1 MARFDTTRLDVVVIG
16 GGPAG
21 STAARLLA
29 QWGHT
34 VAVLSALPA
43 RRALAE
49 CLPPS
54 TKKVFQF
61 LGISNEAE
69 HAGFFETT
77 GNTVWWG
84 ARGRRV
90 EGYPVGSGYQVDR
103 VAFDRLLLHLAQSA
117 GANLQVD
124 RASGSAESFG
134 ARFVLDCSGR
144 AGVLARAYRVKPRR
158 QRTVALCGV
167 WRSERGWHV
176 PDASHTLVESYGDG
190 WAWSVPLSPTLRHV
204 AFMVDPVAS
213 HLVRGKGLA
222 PAYEA
227 ELAKTR
233 AFRRIFARGQMEGE
247 PWGRDASLYT
257 SKQFCGP
264 GFALAGD
271 AGSFIDPLSSFG
283 VKKAIVSGWAA
294 AVVANTCLRRPEMQ
308 ETALGFFDEREREIE
323 NHYRKQAGAWFQEG
337 EGPFWEAQSEKAG
350 PDTDAV
356 RRALEELKLQ
366 ASIRLQ
372 RTPDVQATQRAG
384 IEGREVVLRDAL
396 IAPSTGEPLDFVS
409 NVEVVKLVE
418 MAPRY
423 RQVPDLFEAYNR
435 AGSPVSLEDFLK
447 ALATLLAAG
456 LLQSA
461 A

>member
-1 MARFDTTRLDVVVIG
+1 MARLDVVVIG

-29 QWGHT
+29 QWGH
-34 VAVLSALPA
+34 AVTLLAAPPA

-61 LGISNEAE
+61 LGIRHEVEN
-69 HAGFFETT
+69 AGFFETT

-90 EGYPVGSGYQVDR
+90 EAYPAGSGFQVDR
-103 VAFDRLLLHLAQSA
+103 VVFDRLLLQLAQSA
-117 GANLQVD
+117 GATLQTG
-124 RASGSAESFG
+124 RASGSLESFG

-144 AGVLARAYRVKPRR
+144 AGVLARTYRLRSRR

-167 WRSERGWHV
+167 WRSERGWHI

-233 AFRRIFARGQMEGE
+233 SFRRIFARGQMEGE
-247 PWGRDASLYT
+247 AWGRDASLYT

-283 VKKAIVSGWAA
+283 VKKAMVSGWAA

-308 ETALGFFDEREREIE
+308 ETALRFFDEREREIE

-337 EGPFWEAQSEKAG
+337 EGPFWEARQEKVQS
-350 PDTDAV
+350 DSDAV
-356 RRALEELKLQ
+356 GRALDELKRQ
-366 ASIRLQ
+366 TSIRLQ
-372 RTPDVQATQRAG
+372 RAPDAQAARRAG
-384 IEGREVVLRDAL
+384 IEGREVVLRNAL
-396 IAPSTGEPLDFVS
+396 IKPGMGEPLDFVS

-418 MAPRY
+418 IAPRY

-456 LLQSA
+456 VLQA
-461 A
+461 GA

>member
-1 MARFDTTRLDVVVIG
+1 MAQWDAVVIG

-34 VAVLSALPA
+34 VALLAAPPA

-61 LGISNEAE
+61 LGIRNEVE
-69 HAGFFETT
+69 HAKFFDTT
-77 GNTVWWG
+77 GNTVWWD
-84 ARGRRV
+84 ARRRRV
-90 EGYPVGSGYQVDR
+90 EAYPAGSGYQVDR
-103 VAFDRLLLHLAQSA
+103 VAFDRLLLQLAQSA
-117 GANLQVD
+117 GASVQVG
-124 RASGSAESFG
+124 RASGSLESFG

-190 WAWSVPLSPTLRHV
+190 WAWSVPLSPTQRHV

-213 HLVRGKGLA
+213 HLVRGNGLA

-233 AFRRIFARGQMEGE
+233 AFRKIFARGQMEGE

-283 VKKAIVSGWAA
+283 VKKAMVSGWAA
-294 AVVANTCLRRPEMQ
+294 AVVANTCLRRPQMQ
-308 ETALGFFDEREREIE
+308 ETALRFFDEREREIE
-323 NHYRKQAGAWFQEG
+323 NHYRKQAGSWFQEG
-337 EGPFWEAQSEKAG
+337 DGPFREVRAEQVA
-350 PDTDAV
+350 PDTDSV
-356 RRALEELKLQ
+356 RRALEELKRQ

-372 RTPDVQATQRAG
+372 RAPDAQGAQRAG
-384 IEGREVVLRDAL
+384 IEGREVVLRQAL
-396 IAPSTGEPLDFVS
+396 ITPGMGEPLDFVS

-423 RQVPDLFEAYNR
+423 RQVPDLFDAYNG
-435 AGSPVSLEDFLK
+435 AGAPVSLEDFLK
-447 ALATLLAAG
+447 ALATLVAAG
-456 LLQSA
+456 VLQA
-461 A
+461 AV